1 MPANA
6 SKCALPAAADLREAG
21 VVGPTQEKGFDQGR
35 LHCASVHLGL
45 NNVFAVALL
54 VYVFVI
60 LVTLGHHGECVSQHC
75 VIGEAATGVFVRRVQ
90 VRNAGHDASVCRL
103 CTPEGFNTRALGLIQ
118 ARTTSSTSRWSPHER
133 RDGASVAQQVSTNS
147 IQALLKNFSMPG
159 PSGADDSRAYCSS
172 AFLTS
177 SLSLAK

>member
-1 MPANA
+1 MAVNSGFGLAMLATACVCMCNKRLLARVRLVYSGLGWLCLQGLANA
-6 SKCALPAAADLREAG
+6 SKCALPAAADLGEAG
-21 VVGPTQEKGFDQGR
+21 VVCPTQEKGFDQIR
-35 LHCASVHLGL
+35 LQCASVDLGL

-90 VRNAGHDASVCRL
+90 VRNAGHDASVCGL

-118 ARTTSSTSRWSPHER
+118 ARTTSSSSR
-133 RDGASVAQQVSTNS
+133 
-147 IQALLKNFSMPG
+147 
-159 PSGADDSRAYCSS
+159 
-172 AFLTS
+172 
-177 SLSLAK
+177 